1 MTLNEAIYKVM
12 TTQYKKDAKEE
23 HKMVEAAGYEIYKS
37 DGSFTVRNEET
48 HRELCIDYKGYY
60 SVLYTRARSIR
71 FNRYDGL
78 KFDFV
83 GYLLKPTKDIND
95 FLDRDG
101 YYKDRSK
108 ALQKY
113 HRLERA
119 KHHVEYEKNQFEEI
133 KRRIASLQN
142 ELARTARFVA
152 QAEADVNETRVK
164 IGLA

>member
-37 DGSFTVRNEET
+37 DGSFTVRNDET

-60 SVLYTRARSIR
+60 SVLYTRSRSIR
-71 FNRYDGL
+71 FRKNEGL

-83 GYLLKPTKDIND
+83 GYLSKPRHDIND
-95 FLDRDG
+95 FLDKDG

-113 HRLERA
+113 QMLERA
-119 KHHVEYEKNQFEEI
+119 KHHVEYEKNQLEEI
-133 KRRIASLQN
+133 KKKIASLQN
-142 ELARTARFVA
+142 ELVRTAKFVVK
-152 QAEADVNETRVK
+152 AEADVNETRVK